1 MPSEHEDYD
10 NYDEFGPEPP
20 EPPEIPEE
28 CLVCANCV
36 NNYMN
41 IIINN
46 RKLLEAHV
54 RTARAI
60 ISKSDA
66 LLRDVDAHPETKP
79 MALVWLK
86 QAELWAV
93 NRGDERLASLM
104 RITAMIAKFP
114 PIPAGYVTTR
124 KYAA

>member
-1 MPSEHEDYD
+1 M
-10 NYDEFGPEPP
+10 
-20 EPPEIPEE
+20 
-28 CLVCANCV
+28 

-46 RKLLEAHV
+46 RKLLEANV

-60 ISKSDA
+60 IDRADA

-79 MALVWLK
+79 MALAWLK

-114 PIPAGYVTTR
+114 PTPAGYVTTR

>member
-1 MPSEHEDYD
+1 M
-10 NYDEFGPEPP
+10 
-20 EPPEIPEE
+20 
-28 CLVCANCV
+28 

-60 ISKSDA
+60 IDRADA
-66 LLRDVDAHPETKP
+66 LSRDVDAHPETKP
-79 MALVWLK
+79 MALAWLK

-104 RITAMIAKFP
+104 WITAMIAKFP
-114 PIPAGYVTTR
+114 PTPAG
-124 KYAA
+124 AACHTNFQFARRDIEAALGVAQ